1 MANYPLDLL
10 FKFSIVPQ
18 ISVTDSTGQQVAY
31 VKQKLFKLK
40 EAISIFSDESQTNI
54 LFKIEA
60 DRVID
65 FSAKYNFY
73 DSAGENFGAVKRQG
87 LKSILKAHYDIF
99 DGVNELPTLDI
110 QEENSL
116 VRLADGCLN
125 QIPIVGLFMGY
136 FLNPTYIV
144 TRPDGTPVMRMLKM
158 PAFMEGK
165 FQLQKLADMD
175 KAEEDR
181 VLLSVVMMTL
191 LERTRG

>member
-1 MANYPLDLL
+1 MIKYPLNLS

-18 ISVTDSTGQQVAY
+18 ISVTDANGKQIAY

-40 EAISIFSDESQTNI
+40 EAISVFTDETLTNVS
-54 LFKIEA
+54 FKIEA

-73 DSAGENFGAVKRQG
+73 NSSGEKFGAVKRQG

-99 DGVNELPTLDI
+99 DGNSELPTLDI

-125 QIPIVGLFMGY
+125 QIPVVGLFMGY

-144 TRPDGTPVMRMLKM
+144 SRPDGSPVMRLLKM

-165 FQLQKLADMD
+165 FQLQKLADLD
-175 KAEEDR
+175 EAEENR

>member
-1 MANYPLDLL
+1 MTNYPLDLL

-18 ISVTDSTGQQVAY
+18 ISVTDSSGQQIAY

-40 EAISIFSDESQTNI
+40 EAISVFSDETQTNI
-54 LFKIEA
+54 SFKIEA

-73 DSAGENFGAVKRQG
+73 DSSGGNFGAVKRQG

-99 DGVNELPTLDI
+99 DGNNESPTLDI

-116 VRLADGCLN
+116 IRLADGCLN

-144 TRPDGTPVMRMLKM
+144 TRPDGTPVMRLLKM
-158 PAFMEGK
+158 PAFMVGK
-165 FQLQKLADMD
+165 FQLQKLAEMD